1 MRRVGQQLGVE
12 AMSLYNHVRNKDDLL
27 DGLVEAVADELP
39 VPEVGAPWKP
49 TIRRCAMEARLV
61 LSRHPWAPDLMSFRG
76 SVGPVRMRYANAV
89 LGTFR
94 EGGFE
99 VQLAHYALHVYVG
112 HVFGFS
118 RQELRTRT
126 EADLGSEV
134 GRVLDG
140 DQDRQYPYI
149 AESLEHSR
157 HDDDA
162 EYAIVL
168 DLLLD
173 GLERLRTTGSTA

>member
-39 VPEVGAPWKP
+39 VPEIGAPWTS

-61 LSRHPWAPDLMSFRG
+61 LCRHPWAIDVMSFRG

-89 LGTFR
+89 LDTFR

-112 HVFGFS
+112 HVFGFN
-118 RQELRTRT
+118 RQELRTRAD
-126 EADLGSEV
+126 ADLGPEFA
-134 GRVLDG
+134 RVLQG
-140 DQDRQYPYI
+140 DLARQYPYI
-149 AESLEHSR
+149 AESVEHSR
-157 HDDDA
+157 HDDEA

-173 GLERLRTTGSTA
+173 GLERLRQAQAAP